1 MTTYGNMSN
10 LWNYLIEILENVPNE
25 YKLGK
30 FGQKTNGKCQY
41 DCVCLIKSY
50 PWCRGEAGTA
60 PQYKANGIADDWLG
74 NLYVYAKEK
83 STDMNKLPTTGIYL
97 VYLNNEHIAVYNSAT
112 GTTIECCAGNTM
124 KVVERDIHHYDGTKY
139 QWNKWSDLYWCPQG
153 ETNTRSTIRKTN
165 NANSDTSTSVA
176 DTYTVVSGDTMYGIA
191 RKFNTTLNNLLKIN
205 PEITNPSIINVG
217 QVLKVGETAENTET
231 NQETKVQDIQ
241 RHEAE
246 LYVGCCYIEYLNRLP
261 DANGLETYVNYLL
274 NGNEKTDIN
283 NTLLGS
289 DEYNTAHAL
298 NANFKRNYIIQCY
311 DLLLGRF
318 PESEEVIQNWMND
331 TNSLIEIYTDIY
343 ESEEA
348 INYRHK
354 IINK

>member
-1 MTTYGNMSN
+1 MNYGNMSN

-50 PWCRGEAGTA
+50 PWCSGKAGA
-60 PQYKANGIADDWLG
+60 VPQYKANGIADDWLG

-83 STDMNKLPTTGIYL
+83 STDMSKLPTTGIYL

-153 ETNTRSTIRKTN
+153 ETNTRSTIKKIN
-165 NANSDTSTSVA
+165 NTNSDTSTSVA

-191 RKFNTTLNNLLKIN
+191 RKFNTTLNNLLKLNPEITNPSIINVGQVLKVGKSAENTVNMPISKTYTVVSGDTMYGIARKFNTTLNNLLKLN

-217 QVLKVGETAENTET
+217 QVLKVGETTE
-231 NQETKVQDIQ
+231 K
-241 RHEAE
+241 
-246 LYVGCCYIEYLNRLP
+246 
-261 DANGLETYVNYLL
+261 
-274 NGNEKTDIN
+274 
-283 NTLLGS
+283 
-289 DEYNTAHAL
+289 
-298 NANFKRNYIIQCY
+298 
-311 DLLLGRF
+311 
-318 PESEEVIQNWMND
+318 
-331 TNSLIEIYTDIY
+331 
-343 ESEEA
+343 
-348 INYRHK
+348 
-354 IINK
+354 